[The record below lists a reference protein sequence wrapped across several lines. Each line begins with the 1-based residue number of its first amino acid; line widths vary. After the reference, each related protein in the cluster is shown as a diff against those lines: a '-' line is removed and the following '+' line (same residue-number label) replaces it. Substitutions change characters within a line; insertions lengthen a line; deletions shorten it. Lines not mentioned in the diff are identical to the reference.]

1 MSTKSSRHATRKAP
15 AATRRQLRLQIT
27 VVIEPDGD
35 SFHAYCPAFKGLH
48 VDGANE
54 KEALRNAAQA
64 IGVYVNSLV
73 SHGEP
78 LPVGPDC
85 SVEEEQVQVVPP
97 GAFLRYLEL
106 QWPSL
111 SMSGSS

>member
-1 MSTKSSRHATRKAP
+1 MRVSTKSSKRGSRKAAP
-15 AATRRQLRLQIT
+15 KWELRLQFT
-27 VVIEPDGD
+27 VIIEPDGD

-54 KEALRNAAQA
+54 KEAVRNAADA
-64 IGVYVNSLV
+64 VGVYVNSLV

-78 LPVGPDC
+78 LPIGPEC
-85 SVEEEQVQVVPP
+85 RVEQIPVIPP

>member
-1 MSTKSSRHATRKAP
+1 
-15 AATRRQLRLQIT
+15 
-27 VVIEPDGD
+27 
-35 SFHAYCPAFKGLH
+35 
-48 VDGANE
+48 
-54 KEALRNAAQA
+54 
-64 IGVYVNSLV
+64 V

>member
-1 MSTKSSRHATRKAP
+1 MHMSTKSSRHAPRRAAVKRK
-15 AATRRQLRLQIT
+15 LRLQIT
-27 VVIEPDGD
+27 LIVEPDGE

-48 VDGANE
+48 VDGADE
-54 KEALRNAAQA
+54 KEAIRNAADA

-78 LPVGPDC
+78 LPVGPEC
-85 SVEEEQVQVVPP
+85 SVEEVPGGP
-97 GAFLRYLEL
+97 RRAFLRYLEL

-111 SMSGSS
+111 SMCGSS

>member
-1 MSTKSSRHATRKAP
+1 MHMTARSSRHPSRKP
-15 AATRRQLRLQIT
+15 TKRKLRLQIT
-27 VVIEPDGD
+27 LIIEPDGD

-48 VDGANE
+48 VDGADE
-54 KEALRNAAQA
+54 KEAIRNAANA

-85 SVEEEQVQVVPP
+85 SVEEVPAVPP

-111 SMSGSS
+111 SMCGSS

>member
-1 MSTKSSRHATRKAP
+1 MHMSTKSSRHARKTAQ
-15 AATRRQLRLQIT
+15 RKLRLQIS

-35 SFHAYCPAFKGLH
+35 SFHTYCPAFKGLH
-48 VDGANE
+48 VDGADE
-54 KEALRNAAQA
+54 KEAIRNAADA

-85 SVEEEQVQVVPP
+85 SVEEVPVVPR
-97 GAFLRYLEL
+97 GAFLRHLEL

-111 SMSGSS
+111 SMCGSS

>member
-1 MSTKSSRHATRKAP
+1 MTARSSRRPSRKP
-15 AATRRQLRLQIT
+15 TKRKLRLQIT
-27 VVIEPDGD
+27 LIIEPDGD

-48 VDGANE
+48 VDGADE
-54 KEALRNAAQA
+54 KEAIRNAAQA

-85 SVEEEQVQVVPP
+85 SIEEIPTVPR

-111 SMSGSS
+111 SMCGSS